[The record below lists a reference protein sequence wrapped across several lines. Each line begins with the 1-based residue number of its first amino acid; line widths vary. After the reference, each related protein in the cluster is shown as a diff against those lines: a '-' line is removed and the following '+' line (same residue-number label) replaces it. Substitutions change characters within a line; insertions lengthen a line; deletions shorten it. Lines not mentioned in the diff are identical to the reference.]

1 TNNDIILDFFA
12 GSGTTG
18 HAAMQLNSED
28 NGGRQYILVQLPESI
43 DAKKSKVAYDFV
55 TKELKAEPTIFE
67 ITRERLLRAAK
78 KINQELD
85 EKNKEL
91 EASIKTLKTELPTE
105 ETQEEIKSLKEQI
118 QVNKQVQSQN
128 NFKVFETMPIWED
141 YHFEAKELDE
151 QL

>member
-1 TNNDIILDFFA
+1 NIDRISKHLTSDGIKEVEGIFGVSKGNSPFSNPKPIDLLKRIVLASTFNTNNDIILDFFA

-78 KINQELD
+78 KINQE
-85 EKNKEL
+85 
-91 EASIKTLKTELPTE
+91 
-105 ETQEEIKSLKEQI
+105 
-118 QVNKQVQSQN
+118 
-128 NFKVFETMPIWED
+128 
-141 YHFEAKELDE
+141 
-151 QL
+151 